1 MNLGNRIKEE
11 REKLNL
17 SQDELAEKMDISRQ
31 AISKWET
38 GNSYPDIE
46 KILKL
51 SDIFNLSL
59 DELVKGD
66 KAFQENLIKEG
77 RTGISGLAI
86 LGYVTVALGV
96 IVCIWGGAENSVN
109 LMNSDFMSFLV
120 GGLVLI
126 TLGLVP
132 IRNIPLT
139 LLLGALYIT
148 GAAAMV
154 YMIGLQMSLYALLS
168 GIVVIIGL
176 GWWLTIVILNYKKKA
191 ILKK

>member
-1 MNLGNRIKEE
+1 MDLGSRIKEE

-38 GNSYPDIE
+38 GKSYPDIE

-51 SDIFNLSL
+51 SNLFHLSL

-77 RTGISGLAI
+77 KAGMSGLTI
-86 LGYVTVALGV
+86 LGYVTAALGI
-96 IVCIWGGAENSVN
+96 IVCVWGGAEYSFS
-109 LMNSDFMSFLV
+109 LTDGSFMSFLV

-126 TLGLVP
+126 TCGLACIRSTP
-132 IRNIPLT
+132 IR

-148 GAAAMV
+148 GAAVIV
-154 YMIGLQMSLYALLS
+154 YMIGLRMPLYVLLS
-168 GIVVIIGL
+168 GIVVTSGL
-176 GWWLTIVILNYKKKA
+176 AWWLTTIILNVKKKA
-191 ILKK
+191 LFKK

>member
-17 SQDELAEKMDISRQ
+17 SQDELADKMDITRQ

-38 GNSYPDIE
+38 GKSYPDIE

-51 SDIFNLSL
+51 SNLFNLSL

-77 RTGISGLAI
+77 KAGTSGLTI
-86 LGYVTVALGV
+86 LGYVAIALGV
-96 IVCIWGGAENSVN
+96 IVCIWGGAEYSFN
-109 LMNSDFMSFLV
+109 LMGSEFMSFLV

-126 TLGLVP
+126 TAGLAF
-132 IRNIPLT
+132 IRST
-139 LLLGALYIT
+139 SFRLLLGALYIT
-148 GAAAMV
+148 GAASIL
-154 YMIGLQMSLYALLS
+154 YMIGLRMPLYVLLS
-168 GIVVIIGL
+168 GIVVISGL
-176 GWWLTIVILNYKKKA
+176 GWWLTTLVLKFKQAALFKK
-191 ILKK
+191 